1 MYFNQFPTINYTLDG
16 GKTSYSITDFFN
28 RVKSDHNNVYTSLA
42 YEEYDIKEAETPEIL
57 AARIYGDSQLHW
69 IILIVNEIIDPRF
82 DWPLSSQAL
91 NNYIE
96 DKYGI
101 NGGGFIHHYINDA
114 GDIVHS
120 SYAGAKYPVS
130 NFEYENDV
138 NETKRTIKILKPKYA
153 PAFVK
158 SFKAKIQS

>member
-16 GKTSYSITDFFN
+16 GRTSFSTTDFFI
-28 RVKSDHNNVYTSLA
+28 RIKSDHNNVYTSLA
-42 YEEYDIKEAETPEIL
+42 YEQYDIREGETPEIL

-69 IILIVNEIIDPRF
+69 VILIINEIIDPRF

-96 DKYGI
+96 DKYGV
-101 NGGGFIHHYINDA
+101 GSTGYIHHYINGA

-120 SYAGAKYPVS
+120 SYAGTKYPVS
-130 NFEYENDV
+130 NSDYEGAL
-138 NETKRTIKILKPKYA
+138 NEAKRTIKLLKPKYV
-153 PAFVK
+153 PEFVK
-158 SFKAKIQS
+158 SFKSKIKA